1 MYIYILCIH
10 CIHICRYIFNT
21 YIYMYVCILP
31 GLLDEGRSTGQV
43 WMACVCVLL
52 VFILYLRIV
61 FFYGNFA
68 GLICFFSLFLMVFD
82 GEFDI

>member
-1 MYIYILCIH
+1 MYIYIYCV
-10 CIHICRYIFNT
+10 YIV
-21 YIYMYVCILP
+21 YIYVDISLIPIYICMYAYC
-31 GLLDEGRSTGQV
+31 QAC
-43 WMACVCVLL
+43 WMRDGARARCGWRVCVLL

>member
-1 MYIYILCIH
+1 MYIYCV
-10 CIHICRYIFNT
+10 YIVYIYVDISLIPI

-43 WMACVCVLL
+43 WMACVCVAG
-52 VFILYLRIV
+52 VYFVSQDSV

-82 GEFDI
+82 EEFDI